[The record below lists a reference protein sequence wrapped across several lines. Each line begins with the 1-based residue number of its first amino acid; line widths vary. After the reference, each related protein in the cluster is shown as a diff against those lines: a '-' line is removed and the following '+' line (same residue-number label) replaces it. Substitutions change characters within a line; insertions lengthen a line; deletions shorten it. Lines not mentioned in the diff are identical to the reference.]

1 MIYTFKLTI
10 SLGWLM
16 INYQY
21 TTCEYQEI
29 FPPEAFL
36 VLGVSGHFGLKNE
49 TRKTVK
55 IPKDVELYL
64 YELSL
69 YAYFS
74 VSKCPN
80 ISIYIYYSQIE
91 LKH

>member
-1 MIYTFKLTI
+1 M
-10 SLGWLM
+10 
-16 INYQY
+16 
-21 TTCEYQEI
+21 
-29 FPPEAFL
+29 
-36 VLGVSGHFGLKNE
+36 GVSGHFGLKNE

-80 ISIYIYYSQIE
+80 ISIYILFTNRIE
-91 LKH
+91 TLRLRDTSSIRDIRKF